1 MMQISLFK
9 APKKY
14 LFFAVLLPF
23 SYCAFVLC
31 YVWWQCYISAL
42 QGGRNGQLDAYRH
55 TLASAV
61 VAYSSSA
68 KVVGLVTTVMES
80 KNKPPNLMD
89 QHNNAIGAIIG
100 KNAATF
106 YEIKPAVMM
115 LIMQGA
121 VNTKKTTQITW
132 LPRQYWRES
141 LLW

>member
-61 VAYSSSA
+61 VAYSSSP